1 MEIDKQNKKIKSVKC
16 NLGSIKRN
24 FTCLALAHDDEHIF
38 AGTKTGDI
46 MEVSLTMNL
55 FKRLGPLKKLFSQG
69 IQSIKL
75 LSNGDLL
82 LGAGDGTIAKVGS
95 HDMLVKQ

>member
-1 MEIDKQNKKIKSVKC
+1 
-16 NLGSIKRN
+16 
-24 FTCLALAHDDEHIF
+24 
-38 AGTKTGDI
+38 